1 MFSGKHATQL
11 TIGDVVKA
19 TGVGEATLRAWERR
33 FGWPVPQRQPS
44 GHRRYTREDVERIL
58 RVLEQ
63 RRVGIPLAA
72 AIERTRAAST
82 GVPSLFALL
91 RGSERNVSPMMM
103 PKRHLMRLTHAIE
116 DESASRAERAFL
128 IGSFQRERFYR
139 ASEARWHELAQ
150 GADLAFVFA
159 DFQRLRPRTR
169 PVEIPLDRSHPL
181 SREWALI
188 CEAPAH
194 CVCMI
199 GWEPPGRRPARD
211 GGREFEVLLSF
222 EPATV
227 RAAVEAAVAISGL
240 RAPEV
245 AEVARRRLEEVS
257 TPRPESQLRLA
268 AAITARVVA
277 TLH

>member
-1 MFSGKHATQL
+1 MFRENHASKL

-33 FGWPVPQRQPS
+33 FSWPLPQRQPS

-63 RRVGIPLAA
+63 RRRGIPLAA

-82 GVPSLFALL
+82 GVQSLFALL
-91 RGSERNVSPMMM
+91 RGSKRSLSPMMM

-116 DESASRAERAFL
+116 DESAARAERAFL
-128 IGSFQRERFYR
+128 IGSFQSERFYR
-139 ASEARWHELAQ
+139 ASEARWRELVQ

-159 DFQRLRPRTR
+159 DFKRLRKCTR
-169 PVEIPLDRSHPL
+169 PVEIPLDRSHPM

-188 CEAPAH
+188 CEAPEH

-199 GWEPPGRRPARD
+199 GWEPPGRQPAGD
-211 GGREFEVLLSF
+211 GEREFEVLLSF
-222 EPATV
+222 EPAAV
-227 RAAVEAAVAISGL
+227 RSAVEAAAAIAGL
-240 RAPEV
+240 RVPEV
-245 AEVARRRLEEVS
+245 AEAARKRLEEVP

-268 AAITARVVA
+268 AAITGRVVA
-277 TLH
+277 TLQ